1 MAAKPKITGLSFN
14 IYAIVGLLVI
24 LPISTAIVTNLSNT
38 NQEDYVS
45 INTENIQEI
54 QTDQYTCDSSNN
66 DDFLL
71 LNWIDKG
78 INQTIAYEYVEQ
90 TNDPYLYES
99 IWDESLS
106 SYQFMSNGCPSTY
119 VPRNDKLFLNGFDDH
134 YYLSLEGLQGNIP
147 NYHGYIGYS
156 GDDFTFRVDENMFK
170 HLDDTQ
176 DISSIK
182 MTFIDQQTGYACDNS
197 IFENVEFKADIKLI
211 DDLNSRSYNNF
222 EFSQENSYFVTFDPS
237 INPNSFC
244 HISITVEFDFT
255 PFESIEIND
264 LFTNYDNLSAE
275 IRLYDFD
282 ITNQTFTGN
291 TAGQPIT
298 AVPFNGDGLFAYD
311 FEVAYVDT
319 ATTNFYL
326 KGGTLLIGVALFALA
341 LASTPYWNPVTNALK
356 PKGGM

>member
-1 MAAKPKITGLSFN
+1 MADKPKITGLSFN

-38 NQEDYVS
+38 NQEDYIS
-45 INTENIQEI
+45 INTEYMKDIQS
-54 QTDQYTCDSSNN
+54 DQYSCDSSNN
-66 DDFLL
+66 DFMM
-71 LNWIDKG
+71 LNWLDKG
-78 INQTIAYEYVEQ
+78 INQTMNYEYIEQ
-90 TNDPYLYES
+90 TNDPYLYDS
-99 IWDESLS
+99 IWDETLS
-106 SYQFMSNGCPSTY
+106 SYQYMSPACPQSY
-119 VPRNDKLFLNGFDDH
+119 VPRNDKLFLNGYDDH
-134 YYLSLEGLQGNIP
+134 FYLAFQGNQGNIP

-156 GDDFTFRVDENMFK
+156 GDDFSFRVDENMFK

-211 DDLNSRSYNNF
+211 DDLNSKSYNNF
-222 EFSQENSYFVTFDPS
+222 KFSQENSYFVTFDPS
-237 INPNSFC
+237 INPTSFC
-244 HISITVEFDFT
+244 HISISVEFDFN
-255 PFESIEIND
+255 PFESIEINE

-291 TAGQPIT
+291 SAGQPIT
-298 AVPFNGDGLFAYD
+298 ALPFNGDSLFAYD

-326 KGGTLLIGVALFALA
+326 KGGTLLIGVGLFALA
-341 LASTPYWNPVTNALK
+341 LASTPYWNPITNAFK